1 MASIICMPDLAY
13 TIVLSI
19 AGSDSAGGAGIQG
32 DIKTISALGCFATTA
47 ITAVTVQNTL
57 AVSGI
62 HEVPPE
68 LVSAQIESVMTD
80 MKPLAVKIGMI
91 YSAALAQAIT
101 DSIRKFKEI
110 PVVLDPVMVA
120 SSGQSLTTPETIE
133 VIKRKLLP
141 LIYLVTPNLSEA
153 SILAEMTVET
163 VDEMEQAARKILAY
177 GSFAVLIK
185 GGHLKGN
192 DLYDVYLD
200 RNGVMEVFHSEHIQT
215 NNTHRTGCCL
225 SAAIASYLALGYTL
239 TTAISEAK
247 LFLHQSLIYGKDV
260 KTGKGKGPLNHFFR
274 PNDLKKSPVE

>member
-1 MASIICMPDLAY
+1 MASIICMSDLAY

-80 MKPLAVKIGMI
+80 MKPLALKIGMI

-110 PVVLDPVMVA
+110 PVVLDPVVA
-120 SSGQSLTTPETIE
+120 SL
-133 VIKRKLLP
+133 
-141 LIYLVTPNLSEA
+141 
-153 SILAEMTVET
+153 
-163 VDEMEQAARKILAY
+163 
-177 GSFAVLIK
+177 
-185 GGHLKGN
+185 
-192 DLYDVYLD
+192 
-200 RNGVMEVFHSEHIQT
+200 
-215 NNTHRTGCCL
+215 
-225 SAAIASYLALGYTL
+225 
-239 TTAISEAK
+239 
-247 LFLHQSLIYGKDV
+247 
-260 KTGKGKGPLNHFFR
+260 
-274 PNDLKKSPVE
+274 